1 MKRELIIKKRGVLVL
16 TVISLFVVFNTFKNV
31 YTLNIHKGK
40 SISSI
45 ERRSNIQSSNAKL
58 KLKLSNAKY
67 HFFLSDYKDSL
78 RNYTNTLELN
88 PVLVPAW
95 LGISELLID
104 ENKRNEALLV
114 LKYLKSITPYSND
127 VNWDI
132 SLLLVRMNEYKLAIK
147 TLIDVAENNY
157 WKRDDAFRIF
167 DKLQIDKKFLV
178 DNFKSGS
185 LLSSYLDHLYSHGS
199 IDDSIYVWD
208 FMTKNNI
215 LVEENIRN
223 KYVEFLIRNNMLK
236 QAYSIWS
243 ESYEDVGM
251 NNLVWNG
258 DFEYEIENKGFN
270 WRISTIKEVDIE
282 IDNESYYSGSRSLK
296 VVFNGKENINFHHVK
311 KHIPLDGG
319 KKYSLS
325 YAYSSKDITT
335 KSGVFWEIKCNN
347 SKFSIKTD
355 VILGSSEWKRNVLE
369 FESAS
374 DCEGISLVLKRNPI
388 RKLDSKISGTVWFDD
403 LRLSALN

>member
-1 MKRELIIKKRGVLVL
+1 MKRELIVKKRGVLVL

-40 SISSI
+40 DISSI

-104 ENKRNEALLV
+104 ENKKNEALLV

-167 DKLQIDKKFLV
+167 DKLQIDKKYLI
-178 DNFKSGS
+178 DNFKGGT
-185 LLSSYLDHLYSHGS
+185 LLSSYLDHLLSKGF
-199 IDDSIYVWD
+199 IDESSYLWD
-208 FMTKNNI
+208 FMAKNNI
-215 LVEENIRN
+215 FVEQNIRN
-223 KYVEFLIRNNMLK
+223 EYVEFLIRINMLK

-243 ESYEDVGM
+243 ESYEDEGM

-311 KHIPLDGG
+311 KHIPLP
-319 KKYSLS
+319 L
-325 YAYSSKDITT
+325 
-335 KSGVFWEIKCNN
+335 
-347 SKFSIKTD
+347 
-355 VILGSSEWKRNVLE
+355 
-369 FESAS
+369 
-374 DCEGISLVLKRNPI
+374 
-388 RKLDSKISGTVWFDD
+388 
-403 LRLSALN
+403 